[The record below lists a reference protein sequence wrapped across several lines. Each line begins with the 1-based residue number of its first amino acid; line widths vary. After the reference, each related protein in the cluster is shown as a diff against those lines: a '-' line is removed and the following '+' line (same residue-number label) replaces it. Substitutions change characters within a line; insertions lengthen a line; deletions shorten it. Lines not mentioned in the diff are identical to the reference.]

1 MKVKVAVISAAFLV
15 ALTAVAMA
23 ESGGYPAS
31 PSHGIIG
38 QNPDGTPRY
47 GSEPDKGKNP
57 SGNSL
62 GRTGPKASDDRKDGT
77 GAQDANKGQDR
88 R

>member
-47 GSEPDKGKNP
+47 GSEPDKGKDS
-57 SGNSL
+57 SGN
-62 GRTGPKASDDRKDGT
+62 GRTGPKTSDDRKDGT

>member
-1 MKVKVAVISAAFLV
+1 MKVAVISAVFLV
-15 ALTAVAMA
+15 ALTFVAMA

-57 SGNSL
+57 SDNSH
-62 GRTGPKASDDRKDGT
+62 GRTGPKASDDGKDGT
-77 GAQDANKGQDR
+77 GAPDANKGQDR
-88 R
+88 K